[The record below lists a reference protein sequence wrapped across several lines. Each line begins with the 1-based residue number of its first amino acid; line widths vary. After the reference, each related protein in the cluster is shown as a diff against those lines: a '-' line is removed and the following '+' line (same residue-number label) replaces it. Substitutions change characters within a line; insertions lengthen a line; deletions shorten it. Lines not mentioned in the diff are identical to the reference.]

1 MSLVYDF
8 DTSSHSLK
16 SYYPNQSGGGLPVF
30 HGSTRQRGYGIG
42 GIFFNLFRRIA
53 PVLKNVAKTT
63 GKQLVK
69 TGANFVSDVIDAKT
83 LKKAALTNLS
93 SGGQELISSLSSKLS
108 SRKRGWVKRKTS
120 NTVVKRKRRCITE
133 DIFKQFVLPLT

>member
-1 MSLVYDF
+1 MTLVYDF
-8 DTSSHSLK
+8 NTSSHSLK
-16 SYYPNQSGGGLPVF
+16 SYYLNQSGGGLPVF

-42 GIFFNLFRRIA
+42 GIFSNLFRTIA
-53 PVLKNVAKTT
+53 PALKNVAKTA

-69 TGANFVSDVIDAKT
+69 TGANFVTDVIDGKS

-108 SRKRGWVKRKTS
+108 SRKRGGVKRKTS
-120 NTVVKRKRRCITE
+120 NTAVVKRKRRRITK
-133 DIFKQFVLPLT
+133 DIFK